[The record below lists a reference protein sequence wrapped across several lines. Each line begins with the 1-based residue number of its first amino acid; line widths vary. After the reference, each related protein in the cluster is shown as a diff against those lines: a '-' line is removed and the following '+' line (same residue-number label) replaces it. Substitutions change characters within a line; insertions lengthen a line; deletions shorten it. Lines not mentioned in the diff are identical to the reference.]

1 MNNINVR
8 INVLNVCACVQR
20 LIVLGILFEESSEI
34 FEMYS
39 IELIRCYSL
48 IFFFYRCVLFI

>member
-20 LIVLGILFEESSEI
+20 LIVLGILFKESSEI
-34 FEMYS
+34 FQMYS
-39 IELIRCYSL
+39 IELIRYYAPPFL
-48 IFFFYRCVLFI
+48 FYRCVLFI